1 MVMEVSCVHIN
12 VNMFLCMEVSHGGEG
27 VKK

>member
-1 MVMEVSCVHIN
+1 MVMEVSCVLIN
-12 VNMFLCMEVSHGGEG
+12 VNMFVCMEVSHGGEG